1 MVNKCF
7 GGWTF
12 RHRWMD
18 GRKESP
24 EADVAHE
31 KGDLRNN
38 KNMFSVRIIWR
49 EEIKLEF
56 TTKHVTSTWYKV
68 GEHGANLKSFF

>member
-38 KNMFSVRIIWR
+38 KNMFSENNLERRNKVRI
-49 EEIKLEF
+49 
-56 TTKHVTSTWYKV
+56 H
-68 GEHGANLKSFF
+68 N